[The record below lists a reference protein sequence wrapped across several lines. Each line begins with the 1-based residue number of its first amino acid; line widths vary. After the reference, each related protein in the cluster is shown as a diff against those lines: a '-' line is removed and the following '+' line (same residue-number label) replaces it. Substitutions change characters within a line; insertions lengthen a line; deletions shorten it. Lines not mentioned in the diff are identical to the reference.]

1 MAIETAPSFHNEEA
15 NGRAGSASYNDSIDT
30 ATGKAAPAE
39 ISSKRVKAIFS
50 DIAPNYDRFNRM
62 SSFGR
67 YKAWLHTL
75 IDEAPINSRTR
86 MLDIAGGTGDVTFE
100 ACKQKKPG
108 SVLLTDFTPAMLD
121 IARQRLEAGENNGV
135 PVELAVV
142 DAQDIPYA
150 SESFDVVTMA
160 YGIRNMPKR
169 DQALSEI
176 YRVLRPGGS
185 CCILEFSTPPNP
197 VMRALYDKYLTLG
210 IPTWGKI
217 TTGQRE
223 GFVYLSSSIKAFPDQ
238 EHFSKML
245 KNVGFRCVDY
255 TNCTFGV
262 AAVYIARK

>member
-15 NGRAGSASYNDSIDT
+15 NGRAGSASCSDSIDT

-100 ACKQKKPG
+100 VCKQKKPG

-217 TTGQRE
+217 TTGQCE